1 MTPDKKLPLILVTN
15 DDGIYSPGL
24 SAVVAELATIATVL
38 VAAPTHQQTARGRSM
53 VGEHG
58 DTFHLVD
65 LTPDSTAAEVPHPT
79 RRRVTAWHIAAS
91 PALVVRHALA
101 TLCTERFPD
110 LVVSGIN
117 YGENLGNNI
126 MISGTLG
133 AAFQAAA
140 QGIPAIAVSRATD
153 IEHHFEY
160 GELDWTEA
168 ARITRKWSERLLV
181 KTYRGPYR
189 PERNFPRGDG
199 SDDVPGD
206 RLPFDV
212 LKIDIPEECSPSTE
226 ERFTR
231 LSKRHYFISHV
242 ENPTIDTPL
251 GSAKTVI
258 DDVSR
263 GLSRDD
269 DIYAVR
275 FDNVVSLTP
284 LQLDNTA
291 PLDAACEALMET
303 ETIV

>member
-1 MTPDKKLPLILVTN
+1 MNPDEHLPLILVTN
-15 DDGIYSPGL
+15 DDGIHSPGL
-24 SAVVAELATIATVL
+24 AAVVAELATIGTVL

-53 VGEHG
+53 VGEAG
-58 DTFHLVD
+58 DTFHPVEIA
-65 LTPDSTAAEVPHPT
+65 PSSG
-79 RRRVTAWHIAAS
+79 RVTAWHIAAS

-101 TLCTERFPD
+101 ALCTERFPD

-140 QGIPAIAVSRATD
+140 QGIPTIAVSRATD

-160 GELDWTEA
+160 GDLDWTEA
-168 ARITRKWSERLLV
+168 ARITRKWAERLLA
-181 KTYRGPYR
+181 KTFRGPYL
-189 PERNFPRGDG
+189 PESNFPRGDEVDEAPG
-199 SDDVPGD
+199 S

-212 LKIDIPEECSPSTE
+212 LKIDVPAECTPTTE

-231 LSKRHYFISHV
+231 LSKRHYFVSTV
-242 ENPTIDTPL
+242 EKPSVDTPI
-251 GSAKTVI
+251 GSAQTVI
-258 DDVSR
+258 DGDPR
-263 GLSRDD
+263 GLSHDD
-269 DIYAVR
+269 DIYAVL
-275 FDNVVSLTP
+275 FDHVVSLTP

-303 ETIV
+303 ERTV